1 MAYITA
7 RSGAQFDPE
16 VVQALLDVIE
26 RDPTLGQHP
35 SAPASGD

>member
-26 RDPTLGQHP
+26 RDHALGQQT
-35 SAPASGD
+35 SAPAEGN